1 MKQPQ
6 TTIGKI
12 LAWRVRNISD
22 RNFIVIL
29 SILIGFISSII
40 AIILRLAI
48 TEIHEILTGGFKEE
62 QQNYLF
68 IAYPVF
74 GILITLALLKYFFK
88 EYFDHGITNV
98 LNAIARKSS
107 IVKARDTI
115 YFIFGSLIT
124 VGSGG
129 SVGMEA
135 TLVMSGSS
143 VGSNVGRY
151 LHLPY
156 QSRMLLLGC
165 GVAGAL
171 AAFFQAPVAGMI
183 FVLEVLMLDLTM
195 GSLVP
200 LLMASVTGILVSQI
214 ILGDRTVFDFVLAS
228 EFSSGNIPF
237 YIVLGVF
244 SALVSVY
251 FTRITNYMEELFSRY
266 SRTFTRGLIGALSLG
281 LLIFLFPPLY
291 GEGYA
296 AIRTLENGNELQL
309 LNNSLFY
316 DFKEEEWI
324 LLAFL
329 GGVIIFKAFA
339 VAITLGSGGIGG
351 YFAPSLF
358 IGGISGFFFARL
370 INFME
375 FTAPLSES
383 NFLLVGM
390 AGVMSGIFHAPLT
403 GVFLIAELTEEYTFI
418 VPLMVVSTTSYLV
431 TIFFEPHSLFTKK
444 LAQKGDLITHHKDRA
459 ILTMMKLD
467 KLIEQDLKTV
477 DPNDSLGDILRYKVA
492 ESTKNIYPVIDR
504 DNNLLG
510 IILLDDIRK
519 LLVKTEMHE
528 EVFAKDLMHDPPA
541 YLYADEPMDKVIK
554 KFDDSGA
561 WNLPVL
567 NSNGKFE
574 GFISKSKIFS
584 AYRGLLVQFSEE

>member
-1 MKQPQ
+1 MKQPE
-6 TTIGKI
+6 TTLGKL

-22 RNFIVIL
+22 RNFIILL
-29 SILIGFISSII
+29 SILIGLTSSFI
-40 AIILRLAI
+40 AIVLRVTI
-48 TEIHEILTGGFKEE
+48 NEIHHILTGGFKVE

-68 IAYPVF
+68 IAYPVI
-74 GILITLALLKYFFK
+74 GILITLGILKFFFRD
-88 EYFDHGITNV
+88 YFDHGITNV
-98 LNAIARKSS
+98 LNSIARKNSV
-107 IVKARDTI
+107 VKIRDTF
-115 YFIFGSLIT
+115 YFIIGSLIT

-143 VGSNVGRY
+143 GGSNIARY
-151 LHLPY
+151 LHLPH

-171 AAFFQAPVAGMI
+171 AAFFQAPIAGMI

-195 GSLVP
+195 GSLIP
-200 LLMASVTGILVSQI
+200 LLMASLTGILVSKV
-214 ILGDRTVFDFVLAS
+214 ILGDRLVFDFVLGTPFNP
-228 EFSSGNIPF
+228 ENIPF
-237 YIVLGVF
+237 YILLGVF
-244 SALVSVY
+244 AALISVY
-251 FTRITNYMEELFSRY
+251 FTRITNYMEELFSQY
-266 SRTFTRGLIGALSLG
+266 SRTFVRGLIGALGLG

-291 GEGYA
+291 GEGYE

-309 LNNSLFY
+309 LSNSLFY
-316 DFKEEEWI
+316 DFRQEEWI
-324 LLAFL
+324 LLIFL
-329 GGVIIFKAFA
+329 AGVIIFKAFA

-370 INFME
+370 INYLDI
-375 FTAPLSES
+375 TTLSES

-403 GVFLIAELTEEYTFI
+403 GVFLIAELTEEYSFI
-418 VPLMVVSTTSYLV
+418 VPLMLVSAISYLV

-444 LAQKGDLITHHKDRA
+444 LAQKGDLITHHKDKA

-467 KLIEQDLKTV
+467 KLIESELKTV
-477 DPNDSLGDILRYKVA
+477 DPNDSLGDILRNKVA
-492 ESTKNIYPVIDR
+492 ESTRNIFPVID
-504 DNNLLG
+504 NNQNLLG
-510 IILLDDIRK
+510 VILLDDIRK
-519 LLVKTEMHE
+519 LLLRTEMHE
-528 EVFAKDLMHDPPA
+528 EVLAKDLMHEPPA
-541 YLYADEPMDKVIK
+541 YLYSNEPMDKVIK
-554 KFDDSGA
+554 KFDDTEA

-567 NSNGKFE
+567 SENGKYV

-584 AYRGLLVQFSEE
+584 AYRSLIVQFSEE